1 MAGLLSKDSTLSYH
15 DATEWKEFD
24 FLLEIPEMGSDPQ
37 PFDTTHLKS
46 KRQEALPGLDAGE
59 TLDFK
64 FLYDEA
70 SDDYTTL
77 KGFQAAGVAKDFRVQ
92 YPDKTAVYFKAI
104 PAVRMNA
111 AAVNAGLTFNAKMFM
126 QSDISDTEPTFGA

>member
-1 MAGLLSKDSTLSYH
+1 MAGLLSRDTTLSYH

-24 FLLEIPEMGSDPQ
+24 FMVEVPEMGSDPQ
-37 PFDTTHLKS
+37 SVDTTHLKS
-46 KRQEALPGLDAGE
+46 KRQEAIPGLDSGE
-59 TLDFK
+59 VLDFK

-111 AAVNAGLTFNAKMFM
+111 VGVNGSLSYNAKMFM
-126 QSDISDTEPTFGA
+126 QSDITDVEPTFGA